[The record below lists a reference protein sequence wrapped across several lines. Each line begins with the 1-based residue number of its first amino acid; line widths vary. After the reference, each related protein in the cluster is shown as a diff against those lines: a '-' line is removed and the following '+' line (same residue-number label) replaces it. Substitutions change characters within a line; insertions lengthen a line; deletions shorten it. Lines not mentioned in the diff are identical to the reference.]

1 MDPGYG
7 FSNEGLLL
15 DLEQIRKLQ
24 KINPNVVSWI
34 MRAQK
39 KNSKR
44 DTIST
49 LVNLHSKK
57 LNKAVFKI
65 DVLTIISAFILMM
78 AGMLLSYLL
87 LRAGLTI
94 TGGIFTGGYPNFR
107 IDSFSELW

>member
-1 MDPGYG
+1 MTNTQYNCHLVTTP
-7 FSNEGLLL
+7 
-15 DLEQIRKLQ
+15 
-24 KINPNVVSWI
+24 VS
-34 MRAQK
+34 MLV
-39 KNSKR
+39 SKR

-94 TGGIFTGGYPNFR
+94 TGGIFAGGTLISASIAFLNFGR
-107 IDSFSELW
+107 PVARK